1 MVSPSVFVVPVN
13 FNFFFCHYHLPIHM
27 PAINAD
33 VEVGADD
40 VVDVD
45 VAASVDVGVEG
56 LKNHDVDV
64 DVDVGTPNSL

>member
-1 MVSPSVFVVPVN
+1 
-13 FNFFFCHYHLPIHM
+13 M
-27 PAINAD
+27 PASNAD

-64 DVDVGTPNSL
+64 DVHVGTPNSL

>member
-1 MVSPSVFVVPVN
+1 
-13 FNFFFCHYHLPIHM
+13 M

-45 VAASVDVGVEG
+45 VVASVDVGVEG
-56 LKNHDVDV
+56 LKK
-64 DVDVGTPNSL
+64 S